1 MGKDSLKEEDVEYLS
16 EEQVKS
22 LVTRLL
28 FEIEKLKDENESLW
42 YMLEEIEQSNIAGR
56 EAIAESLKSL
66 KNFKTAINAKPAEA

>member
-1 MGKDSLKEEDVEYLS
+1 MGKDNFKEEEVEYLS

-42 YMLEEIEQSNIAGR
+42 YMLEEIEQSTIDGR

-66 KNFKTAINAKPAEA
+66 KQYKTAINAKPAEA

>member
-1 MGKDSLKEEDVEYLS
+1 MKKEEVTEEDVEYLS

-56 EAIAESLKSL
+56 EAIAESVKSL
-66 KNFKTAINAKPAEA
+66 KSFKTAINAKPAEA

>member
-1 MGKDSLKEEDVEYLS
+1 MGKDNLKEEDIEYLS

-22 LVTRLL
+22 LITRLL

-66 KNFKTAINAKPAEA
+66 KSFKTAINAKPAEA

>member
-1 MGKDSLKEEDVEYLS
+1 MDKEKNTEEDVEYLS